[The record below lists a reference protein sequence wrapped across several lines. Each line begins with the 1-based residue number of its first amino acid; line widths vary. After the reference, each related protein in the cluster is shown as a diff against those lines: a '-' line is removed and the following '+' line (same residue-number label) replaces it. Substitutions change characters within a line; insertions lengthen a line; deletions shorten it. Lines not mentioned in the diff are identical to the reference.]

1 MKRDLPERTFE
12 FARRVVELCK
22 MMKNKMLA
30 ATIVALFANTGATM
44 AQPIIIDPNTGEY
57 LGNLNSNPYDPNSVS
72 NPYGKYGSPYSEDS
86 VNNPYVSP
94 SPYDGMYDGNK

>member
-1 MKRDLPERTFE
+1 MKRI
-12 FARRVVELCK
+12 
-22 MMKNKMLA
+22 LA
-30 ATIVALFANTGATM
+30 ATMVALFISIGATI

-72 NPYGKYGSPYSEDS
+72 NPYGQYGSPYSEKSINNPYGKYGSPYSADS

-94 SPYDGMYDGNK
+94 SPFGGIHDGNK